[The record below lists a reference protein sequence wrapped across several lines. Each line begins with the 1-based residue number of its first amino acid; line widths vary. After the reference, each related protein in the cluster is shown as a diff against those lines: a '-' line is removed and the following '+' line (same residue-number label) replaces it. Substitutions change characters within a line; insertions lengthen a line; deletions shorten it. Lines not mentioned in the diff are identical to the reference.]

1 MSTSRSAVRD
11 RSGTGEHAGRGQIAI
26 GTLII
31 FIAMLLVATITAGVL
46 LNVAGILESETERTG
61 EETTSQLSERLD
73 VVAVTGEDIE
83 ARADGTREIQRITVV
98 VTNPSSSEDIDV
110 TRLTAQWIGPNGAYS
125 LRSNASTA
133 DPGQPTFSTT
143 VFSDP
148 DGTFPRLTS
157 SEDKYGLVFEPAAFA
172 TEGLAEGE
180 SAELTIWT
188 SRGAATELRLT
199 VPPSLAG
206 RDSVEL

>member
-1 MSTSRSAVRD
+1 MSTSRFAIGGQSV
-11 RSGTGEHAGRGQIAI
+11 TWEHHGRGQVAI

-31 FIAMLLVATITAGVL
+31 FIAMLLVAAITAGVL

-61 EETTSQLSERLD
+61 EETSSQLNEHLD

-83 ARADGTREIQRITVV
+83 ERADGMREIQRITVV
-98 VTNPSSSEDIDV
+98 VTNPSSSEDINV

-125 LRSNASTA
+125 LLSNASTD
-133 DPGQPTFSTT
+133 DPDQPTFSTT

-148 DGTFPRLTS
+148 DGTFPRLTT
-157 SEDKYGLVFEPAAFA
+157 SEDRYGLVFEPAAFGA
-172 TEGLAEGE
+172 AGLAEGE
-180 SAELTIWT
+180 SADLTIWT
-188 SRGAATELRLT
+188 ASGAATELRFT